1 MALSRKCPL
10 AKGCAAARAKRGGTC
25 FCKWVDARERVH
37 LRTPVSCA
45 RRISLAPIGS
55 LDIIALPKS
64 KRGCSSVVE
73 HLLAKE
79 DVASSSLVTRS
90 SLRSSRA
97 KAGASAPKPWRRRAA
112 PQATAGRPDSPM
124 YYVYLLQSQSR
135 SDQQYVGSTR
145 DLRRRLTDH
154 NEGRSI
160 HTAKFRPWIL
170 LTYTAFAKEKTA
182 IAFERYLKSGS
193 GRAFSKRHF
202 V

>member
-1 MALSRKCPL
+1 MEA
-10 AKGCAAARAKRGGTC
+10 
-25 FCKWVDARERVH
+25 WERVH
-37 LRTPVSCA
+37 LRTPASRA
-45 RRISLAPIGS
+45 RRLSLAPIGS

-64 KRGCSSVVE
+64 KCGCSSVVE

-154 NEGRSI
+154 NESRSI